1 MAALLVQNEVFRC
14 EKEPSTRDTLI
25 NDFEDF
31 KEIKEIIMSGNN
43 NYYTS
48 PDSMMI
54 DTSSSNK

>member
-1 MAALLVQNEVFRC
+1 MAALLVQNEVYRC
-14 EKEPSTRDTLI
+14 EKELSTRDTLI

-43 NYYTS
+43 NYTS
-48 PDSMMI
+48 LDSMMI

>member
-1 MAALLVQNEVFRC
+1 VAALLVQNEVYRC
-14 EKEPSTRDTLI
+14 EKELSTRDTLI

-43 NYYTS
+43 NYTS
-48 PDSMMI
+48 LDSMMI